1 MSGGNT
7 MANEKDKKKI
17 ILWLIV
23 LSMLAAAAFT
33 VTAIVRHN
41 QRPAWDGGYSVHI
54 SEVMTDNKT
63 CPNGEGVLCDWIEIE
78 NTSSEDFSI
87 GGYYLSDETGKG
99 KYCFPAGT
107 VVPARGYLVVWCSPD
122 EEGDYAPF
130 ALRRAGGE
138 TVCLM
143 NENRTVLDSA
153 VTAACRSGQS
163 LVRGGDGALVPAD
176 TPTPGFPNS
185 EAGAKAWQEAL
196 AQRSGGT
203 LALSEIM
210 SSNTLYAAPDGNF
223 HDWIE
228 VYNPTDLP
236 VSLSGYKL
244 SDRTNKTKY
253 TFPDEMLGAG
263 EYRIVW
269 CAPGLEGAE
278 YAPFALASAGGET
291 VVLTAPSGAESESV
305 ELPMLEKNTV
315 YARENGEWTVSQR
328 PTPGYSN
335 DDAGYEA
342 WLRSDGYENDE
353 VYITEVMAHNC
364 GTLADS
370 DGDLSDWIE
379 IANFGETSVDL
390 AGWYLSDDPDAPD
403 EWKIP
408 PLTLAPGEYAVIFA
422 SGKNRAEG
430 ELHTSFSLTDGDTVL
445 LSRGNGAEVCR
456 ASIENAEEGASLAM
470 RPDGSF
476 AMTDF
481 PTPGF
486 ENTAEGYAEF
496 CETDTRTSPLL
507 LWEIVVYE
515 ENSSDW
521 VKLKNVSAQPVDLS
535 GYTLSDKFRE
545 PARDALPAVTLAP
558 GESCVFDCENVGL
571 NAQRDALYLF
581 DGSGALCDWAFLREI
596 PAGGSYGREDGESG
610 YFYFAQSSRGADN
623 GAGYRFAAG
632 QPTVDVA
639 AGVYDDA
646 ESLTLTLAGENV
658 HYTLDGSDPTEDAA
672 AYTAPIT
679 ITETTVVRAASFP
692 ADALP
697 SKTATWS
704 YFLRENSTLPIVSL
718 VTDPDNLTGP
728 QGIYTNHEQAWS
740 EKWER
745 EATVAMYEDGGG
757 FTIDCGIR
765 MHGRT
770 SRRVSE
776 KKSFTLKF
784 RGRYGGELSY
794 DVFGDGA
801 VTDFSSLLLRASVE
815 DTYTSYMRDEFFAR
829 IAMDYTDVP
838 AQNYRY
844 VSLFLNGEYWGI
856 YAIREHHSAEYF
868 ASHYGVDAETVD
880 MQTGEFEGQTAWSE
894 LLNYARYH
902 DLTSAEGWAYI
913 QEHLDVPEMIDW
925 LILEC
930 WSGDIDVYEN
940 VRFYASPDYENGRY
954 LYGLADMDLTMMG
967 TDTMSVGF
975 NNFQLHGII
984 PAALRGNAEFRDMF
998 LTRLGEMLRG
1008 PLSDENAQK
1017 TLDELRAVVEP
1028 ETARDLA
1035 RWNKPSTLFATQ
1047 MANLRDFVSGR
1058 AEVVKN
1064 GAIAFFGV
1072 SAEDAAKYFA

>member
-1 MSGGNT
+1 MTN
-7 MANEKDKKKI
+7 AKEKKKI
-17 ILWLIV
+17 VLWLIV
-23 LSMLAAAAFT
+23 LAILAAAAFT
-33 VTAIVRHN
+33 VTAIVRHS

-78 NTSSEDFSI
+78 NTSSKDFSI

-130 ALRRAGGE
+130 ALRKAGGE

-163 LVRGGDGALVPAD
+163 LVRGSDGALIPAD
-176 TPTPGFPNS
+176 TPTPGYPNS

-203 LALSEIM
+203 LELSEIQ

-223 HDWIE
+223 YDWIE
-228 VYNPTDLP
+228 VHNPSDSP

-253 TFPDEMLGAG
+253 AFPDEMLGAG
-263 EYRIVW
+263 EYKIVW
-269 CAPGLEGAE
+269 CAPGVEGAE
-278 YAPFALASAGGET
+278 YASFALASAGGET

-305 ELPMLEKNTV
+305 ELPMLEKNTA
-315 YARENGEWTVSQR
+315 YAKENGEWTVSHR

-342 WLRSDGYENDE
+342 WLRSGGYENDE
-353 VYITEVMAHNC
+353 IYITEVMAQNR

-379 IANFGETSVDL
+379 IANLGETSVDL
-390 AGWYLSDDPDAPD
+390 AGWYLSDDPDVPD

-408 PLTLAPGEYAVIFA
+408 SLTLAPGEYAVIFA
-422 SGKNRAEG
+422 SGKNRTEG
-430 ELHTSFSLTDGDTVL
+430 ELHTSFSLTDGDAVI
-445 LSRGNGAEVCR
+445 LSAGNGAEIRSVK
-456 ASIENAEEGASLAM
+456 IEAVPDGSSLAM
-470 RPDGSF
+470 QPDGSF
-476 AMTDF
+476 AVTDF
-481 PTPGF
+481 PTPGL
-486 ENTAEGYAEF
+486 ENTAEGYAGF
-496 CETDTRTSPLL
+496 CDADTRTSPLL

-515 ENSSDW
+515 AGSPDW
-521 VKLKNVSAQPVDLS
+521 VELKNVSGETIDLS
-535 GYTLSDKFRE
+535 GYTISDKFKE
-545 PARDALPAVTLAP
+545 PARDVLPAVTLAP
-558 GESCVFDCENVGL
+558 GESYVFECENVGL
-571 NAQRDALYLF
+571 SAQRDELYLF
-581 DGSGALCDWAFLREI
+581 DASGALCDWAFLRDI
-596 PAGGSYGREDGESG
+596 PTGGSYGRLNGENG

-623 GAGYRFAAG
+623 GTGCRMVAAK
-632 QPTVDVA
+632 PTVDIA

-646 ESLTLTLAGENV
+646 ESFTLTITGENV
-658 HYTLDGSDPTEDAA
+658 HYTLDGSDPTADDP

-679 ITETTVVRAASFP
+679 ITETTIVRAASFP

-697 SKTATWS
+697 GKPATWS
-704 YFLRENSTLPIVSL
+704 YFLRENSTLPVVSL
-718 VTDPDNLTGP
+718 VTDPDNLTGA
-728 QGIYTNHEQAWS
+728 QGIYSNHERAWS

-745 EATVAMYEDGGG
+745 EATVAMYEDGGE
-757 FTIDCGIR
+757 FSIDCGIR

-784 RGRYGGELSY
+784 RGRYGGDLNY
-794 DVFGDGA
+794 DVFGDGV

-868 ASHYGVDAETVD
+868 ASHKGVDADTVD

-894 LLNYARYH
+894 ILNYARYNS
-902 DLTSAEGWAYI
+902 LSTPEGWAYI
-913 QEHLDVPEMIDW
+913 QEHVDIPEMIDW

-940 VRFYASPDYENGRY
+940 VRFYASPEYENGKY
-954 LYGLADMDLTMMG
+954 IYGLADMDLTMMG
-967 TDTMSVGF
+967 MDSMSVGF

-984 PAALRGNAEFRDMF
+984 PSALRYNEEFRDMF

-1017 TLDELRAVVEP
+1017 TLDELRAIVEP
-1028 ETARDLA
+1028 ESARDLA
-1035 RWNKPSTLFATQ
+1035 RWGKSSTLFATQ
-1047 MANLRDFVSGR
+1047 MANLRGFVSGR
-1058 AEVVKN
+1058 AARMQNE
-1064 GAIAFFGV
+1064 AIAFFGV
-1072 SAEDAAKYFA
+1072 SAEDAAEYFG

>member
-1 MSGGNT
+1 
-7 MANEKDKKKI
+7 MANAKDKRKI

-23 LSMLAAAAFT
+23 LALVAAAAFALAA
-33 VTAIVRHN
+33 VVRRN

-54 SEVMTDNKT
+54 SEVMTDNTT
-63 CPNGEGVLCDWIEIE
+63 CPNSEGVLCDWVEIE
-78 NTSSEDFSI
+78 NTSSKDFSLA
-87 GGYYLSDETGKG
+87 GYYLSDEAGNG
-99 KYCFPAGT
+99 KYCFPAGS

-130 ALRRAGGE
+130 ALRKAGGE

-143 NENRTVLDSA
+143 NKNRTVLDSA
-153 VTAACRSGQS
+153 VTVACREGQS
-163 LVRGGDGALVPAD
+163 LVRGSDGALVPSD
-176 TPTPGFPNS
+176 TPTPGYPNN
-185 EAGAKAWQEAL
+185 EAGAKAWQEEL

-203 LALSEIM
+203 LVLSEIM
-210 SSNTLYAAPDGNF
+210 SSNTLFAAPDGNYY
-223 HDWIE
+223 DWIE
-228 VYNPTDLP
+228 VYNPSDSP

-244 SDRTNKTKY
+244 SDRVNKTKY
-253 TFPDEMLGAG
+253 AFPDEMLGAG
-263 EYRIVW
+263 EYKIVW
-269 CAPGLEGAE
+269 CAPGVEGAE
-278 YAPFALASAGGET
+278 YASFALASAGGET

-305 ELPMLEKNTV
+305 ELPALEKNTT
-315 YARENGEWTVSQR
+315 YAKENGTWVVSQR
-328 PTPGYSN
+328 PTPGFSN

-342 WLRSDGYENDE
+342 WLRSGGYENNE
-353 VYITEVMAHNC
+353 IYITEVMAHNR

-379 IANFGETSVDL
+379 IANLGETAVDL
-390 AGWYLSDDPDAPD
+390 SGWYLSDDPNVPDA
-403 EWKIP
+403 WKIP
-408 PLTLAPGEYAVIFA
+408 ALTLAPGEHTVIFA
-422 SGKNRAEG
+422 SGKNRTEG
-430 ELHTSFSLTDGDTVL
+430 ELHTSFSLTDGDTVI
-445 LSRGNGAEVCR
+445 LSAGNGAETGSVK
-456 ASIENAEEGASLAM
+456 IENVPDGASLAM
-470 RPDGSF
+470 QPDGGF
-476 AMTDF
+476 AVSDF

-486 ENTAEGYAEF
+486 ENTAAGYAAF

-515 ENSSDW
+515 AGSSDW
-521 VKLKNVSAQPVDLS
+521 VELKNVSASPVDLS
-535 GYTLSDKFRE
+535 GYTLSDKFKE

-558 GESCVFDCENVGL
+558 GESYVFVCENVGL
-571 NAQRDALYLF
+571 SAQRDELYLF
-581 DGSGALCDWAFLREI
+581 DASGALCDWAFLREI
-596 PAGGSYGREDGESG
+596 PQGGSYGRQSGENG
-610 YFYFAQSSRGADN
+610 YFYFKQSTRGAEN
-623 GAGYRFAAG
+623 GTGYRSVAA
-632 QPTVDVA
+632 QPAVDTA

-646 ESLTLTLAGENV
+646 ESLTLTITGENV
-658 HYTLDGSDPTEDAA
+658 HYTLDGSDPTENDA

-679 ITETTVVRAASFP
+679 ITETTIVRAASFP
-692 ADALP
+692 ADELP

-728 QGIYTNHEQAWS
+728 QGIYSNHEQAWS

-745 EATVAMYEDGGG
+745 EATVAMYEDGGE
-757 FTIDCGIR
+757 FSIDCGIR

-784 RGRYGGELSY
+784 RGRYGGDLNY
-794 DVFGDGA
+794 DVFGDGV

-856 YAIREHHSAEYF
+856 YAIREHHSEEYF
-868 ASHYGVDAETVD
+868 ASHKGVDADTVD
-880 MQTGEFEGQTAWSE
+880 MQTGEFEGSTAWSD
-894 LLNYARYH
+894 LLNYARSH
-902 DLTSAEGWAYI
+902 DLSQPEAWAYM

-940 VRFYASPDYENGRY
+940 VRFYASPEYENGKY
-954 LYGLADMDLTMMG
+954 IYGLADMDLTMIN
-967 TDTMSVGF
+967 TNTYLVGF
-975 NNFQLHGII
+975 DNYLLHGII
-984 PAALRGNAEFRDMF
+984 PSALLYNAEFKDMF

-1008 PLSDENAQK
+1008 PLSDENAQE
-1017 TLDELRAVVEP
+1017 TINALRAIVEP
-1028 ETARDLA
+1028 ESARDLA
-1035 RWNKPSTLFATQ
+1035 RWGQSPNLFTAQ
-1047 MANLRDFVSGR
+1047 MANIQNFISGR
-1058 AEVVKN
+1058 AERMKN
-1064 GAIAFFGV
+1064 DAISLFHL
-1072 SAEDAAKYFA
+1072 SAEEAAKYFG

>member
-1 MSGGNT
+1 MTN
-7 MANEKDKKKI
+7 AKEKKKI
-17 ILWLIV
+17 VLWLIV
-23 LSMLAAAAFT
+23 LAILAAAAFT

-87 GGYYLSDETGKG
+87 AGYYLSDEAGKG
-99 KYCFPAGT
+99 KYCFPAGS

-122 EEGDYAPF
+122 EAGDYAPF
-130 ALRRAGGE
+130 ALRKAGGE

-163 LVRGGDGALVPAD
+163 LVRGGDGALVPSD
-176 TPTPGFPNS
+176 TPTPGYPNS
-185 EAGAKAWQEAL
+185 ETGAKAWQEAL

-203 LALSEIM
+203 LELSEIM
-210 SSNTLYAAPDGNF
+210 SSNTLYAAPDGYF
-223 HDWIE
+223 YDWIE
-228 VYNPTDLP
+228 VHNPSDSP

-263 EYRIVW
+263 EYKIVW
-269 CAPGLEGAE
+269 CAPGAEGAE

-291 VVLTAPSGAESESV
+291 VVLTAPSGAGSESV
-305 ELPMLEKNTV
+305 ELPLLEKNTV

-353 VYITEVMAHNC
+353 IYITEVMAHNR

-422 SGKNRAEG
+422 SGKNRTKG

-456 ASIENAEEGASLAM
+456 AAIENAEEGASLAM

-515 ENSSDW
+515 ENAPDW

-535 GYTLSDKFRE
+535 GYTLSDKLQE

-558 GESCVFDCENVGL
+558 GESYVFECENVGL
-571 NAQRDALYLF
+571 SAQRDALYLF
-581 DGSGALCDWAFLREI
+581 DNSGALCDWAFLRAI
-596 PAGGSYGREDGESG
+596 PAGGSYGREEGESG
-610 YFYFAQSSRGADN
+610 YFYFVQSSRGADN
-623 GAGYRFAAG
+623 GAGYRFVAG

-679 ITETTVVRAASFP
+679 ITETTIVRAASFP

-757 FTIDCGIR
+757 FSIDCGIR

-784 RGRYGGELSY
+784 RGRYGGELGY
-794 DVFGDGA
+794 DVFGDGI

-940 VRFYASPDYENGRY
+940 VRFYASPDYENGKY

-1035 RWNKPSTLFATQ
+1035 RWGKSSTLFITQ

-1072 SAEDAAKYFA
+1072 SAEEAAKYFA

>member
-1 MSGGNT
+1 MKLNDTIHG
-7 MANEKDKKKI
+7 
-17 ILWLIV
+17 
-23 LSMLAAAAFT
+23 FT
-33 VTAIVRHN
+33 VTRI
-41 QRPAWDGGYSVHI
+41 RPAVSVAGNLIEMSHDRTGARL
-54 SEVMTDNKT
+54 VWLDN
-63 CPNGEGVLCDWIEIE
+63 GDE
-78 NTSSEDFSI
+78 N
-87 GGYYLSDETGKG
+87 
-99 KYCFPAGT
+99 
-107 VVPARGYLVVWCSPD
+107 
-122 EEGDYAPF
+122 
-130 ALRRAGGE
+130 
-138 TVCLM
+138 
-143 NENRTVLDSA
+143 
-153 VTAACRSGQS
+153 
-163 LVRGGDGALVPAD
+163 
-176 TPTPGFPNS
+176 NS
-185 EAGAKAWQEAL
+185 GAKAWQEAL

-203 LALSEIM
+203 LELSEVM
-210 SSNTLYAAPDGNF
+210 SSNTLYAAPDGYF
-223 HDWIE
+223 YDWIE
-228 VYNPTDLP
+228 VHNPSDSP

-269 CAPGLEGAE
+269 CAPGAEGAE

-291 VVLTAPSGAESESV
+291 VVLTAPSGAGSESV
-305 ELPMLEKNTV
+305 ELPLLEKNTV

-353 VYITEVMAHNC
+353 IYITEIMAHNR

-422 SGKNRAEG
+422 SGKNRTEG

-456 ASIENAEEGASLAM
+456 AAIENAEEGASLAM

-515 ENSSDW
+515 ENAPDW

-535 GYTLSDKFRE
+535 GYTLSDKLRE

-581 DGSGALCDWAFLREI
+581 DGSGALCDWAFLRAI
-596 PAGGSYGREDGESG
+596 PAGGSYGREEGESG
-610 YFYFAQSSRGADN
+610 YFYFVQSSRGADN
-623 GAGYRFAAG
+623 GAGYRFVAG
-632 QPTVDVA
+632 QPAVDVA

-679 ITETTVVRAASFP
+679 ITETTIVRAASFP

-757 FTIDCGIR
+757 FSIDCGIR

-784 RGRYGGELSY
+784 RGRYGGELGY
-794 DVFGDGA
+794 DVFGDGI

-940 VRFYASPDYENGRY
+940 VRFYASPDYENGKY

-1035 RWNKPSTLFATQ
+1035 RWGKSSTLFITQ

-1072 SAEDAAKYFA
+1072 SAEEAAKYFA

>member
-1 MSGGNT
+1 M
-7 MANEKDKKKI
+7 
-17 ILWLIV
+17 
-23 LSMLAAAAFT
+23 
-33 VTAIVRHN
+33 
-41 QRPAWDGGYSVHI
+41 
-54 SEVMTDNKT
+54 
-63 CPNGEGVLCDWIEIE
+63 
-78 NTSSEDFSI
+78 
-87 GGYYLSDETGKG
+87 
-99 KYCFPAGT
+99 
-107 VVPARGYLVVWCSPD
+107 
-122 EEGDYAPF
+122 
-130 ALRRAGGE
+130 
-138 TVCLM
+138 
-143 NENRTVLDSA
+143 
-153 VTAACRSGQS
+153 
-163 LVRGGDGALVPAD
+163 
-176 TPTPGFPNS
+176 
-185 EAGAKAWQEAL
+185 
-196 AQRSGGT
+196 
-203 LALSEIM
+203 
-210 SSNTLYAAPDGNF
+210 
-223 HDWIE
+223 
-228 VYNPTDLP
+228 
-236 VSLSGYKL
+236 
-244 SDRTNKTKY
+244 
-253 TFPDEMLGAG
+253 
-263 EYRIVW
+263 
-269 CAPGLEGAE
+269 
-278 YAPFALASAGGET
+278 
-291 VVLTAPSGAESESV
+291 
-305 ELPMLEKNTV
+305 
-315 YARENGEWTVSQR
+315 SQR

-353 VYITEVMAHNC
+353 IYITEIMAHNR

-422 SGKNRAEG
+422 SGKNRTEG

-456 ASIENAEEGASLAM
+456 AAIENVEEGASLAM

-515 ENSSDW
+515 ENAPDW

-535 GYTLSDKFRE
+535 GYTLSDKLRE

-581 DGSGALCDWAFLREI
+581 DNSGALCDWAFLREV
-596 PAGGSYGREDGESG
+596 PAGGSYGREEGESG
-610 YFYFAQSSRGADN
+610 YFYFVQSSRGADN
-623 GAGYRFAAG
+623 GAGYRFVAG

-679 ITETTVVRAASFP
+679 ITETTIVRAASFP

-757 FTIDCGIR
+757 FSIDCGIR

-784 RGRYGGELSY
+784 RGRYGGELGY
-794 DVFGDGA
+794 DVFGDGI

-940 VRFYASPDYENGRY
+940 VRFYASPDYENGKY

-1028 ETARDLA
+1028 VTARDLA
-1035 RWNKPSTLFATQ
+1035 RWGKSSTLFITQ

-1072 SAEDAAKYFA
+1072 SAEEAAKYFA

>member
-1 MSGGNT
+1 M
-7 MANEKDKKKI
+7 
-17 ILWLIV
+17 
-23 LSMLAAAAFT
+23 
-33 VTAIVRHN
+33 
-41 QRPAWDGGYSVHI
+41 
-54 SEVMTDNKT
+54 
-63 CPNGEGVLCDWIEIE
+63 
-78 NTSSEDFSI
+78 
-87 GGYYLSDETGKG
+87 
-99 KYCFPAGT
+99 
-107 VVPARGYLVVWCSPD
+107 
-122 EEGDYAPF
+122 
-130 ALRRAGGE
+130 
-138 TVCLM
+138 
-143 NENRTVLDSA
+143 
-153 VTAACRSGQS
+153 
-163 LVRGGDGALVPAD
+163 
-176 TPTPGFPNS
+176 
-185 EAGAKAWQEAL
+185 
-196 AQRSGGT
+196 
-203 LALSEIM
+203 
-210 SSNTLYAAPDGNF
+210 
-223 HDWIE
+223 
-228 VYNPTDLP
+228 
-236 VSLSGYKL
+236 
-244 SDRTNKTKY
+244 
-253 TFPDEMLGAG
+253 
-263 EYRIVW
+263 
-269 CAPGLEGAE
+269 
-278 YAPFALASAGGET
+278 
-291 VVLTAPSGAESESV
+291 
-305 ELPMLEKNTV
+305 
-315 YARENGEWTVSQR
+315 
-328 PTPGYSN
+328 
-335 DDAGYEA
+335 
-342 WLRSDGYENDE
+342 
-353 VYITEVMAHNC
+353 
-364 GTLADS
+364 
-370 DGDLSDWIE
+370 
-379 IANFGETSVDL
+379 
-390 AGWYLSDDPDAPD
+390 
-403 EWKIP
+403 
-408 PLTLAPGEYAVIFA
+408 
-422 SGKNRAEG
+422 
-430 ELHTSFSLTDGDTVL
+430 
-445 LSRGNGAEVCR
+445 
-456 ASIENAEEGASLAM
+456 
-470 RPDGSF
+470 
-476 AMTDF
+476 
-481 PTPGF
+481 
-486 ENTAEGYAEF
+486 
-496 CETDTRTSPLL
+496 
-507 LWEIVVYE
+507 YE
-515 ENSSDW
+515 ENAPDW

-535 GYTLSDKFRE
+535 GYTISDKFKE
-545 PARDALPAVTLAP
+545 PALDALPAVTLAP
-558 GESCVFDCENVGL
+558 GESYVFECENVGL
-571 NAQRDALYLF
+571 SAQRDALYLF
-581 DGSGALCDWAFLREI
+581 DNSGTLCDWAFLREV
-596 PAGGSYGREDGESG
+596 PAGGSYGREEGESG
-610 YFYFAQSSRGADN
+610 YFYFVQSSRGADN
-623 GAGYRFAAG
+623 GAGYRFVAG
-632 QPTVDVA
+632 QPAVDVA

-679 ITETTVVRAASFP
+679 ITETTIVRAASFP

-757 FTIDCGIR
+757 FSIDCGIR

-784 RGRYGGELSY
+784 RGRYGGELGY
-794 DVFGDGA
+794 DVFGDGI

-913 QEHLDVPEMIDW
+913 QKHLDVPEMIDW

-940 VRFYASPDYENGRY
+940 VRFYASPDYENGKY

-1035 RWNKPSTLFATQ
+1035 RWGKSSTLFITQ

-1072 SAEDAAKYFA
+1072 SAEEAAKYFA

>member
-1 MSGGNT
+1 MTGK
-7 MANEKDKKKI
+7 EKKKI
-17 ILWLIV
+17 LLWLIV
-23 LSMLAAAAFT
+23 IAVLAAAAFT
-33 VTAIVRHN
+33 VAGVINHN
-41 QRPAWDGGYSVHI
+41 RKPAWDGGYSIHI
-54 SEVMTDNKT
+54 SEVMTSNTT
-63 CPNGEGVLCDWIEIE
+63 CPNGEGVLCDWVEIE
-78 NTSSEDFSI
+78 NTSNKDFSI
-87 GGYYLSDETGKG
+87 GGYYLSDEAGKG

-107 VVPARGYLVVWCSPD
+107 VVPARGYLVVWCSP
-122 EEGDYAPF
+122 EAEGDYAPF
-130 ALRRAGGE
+130 ALRRSGGE

-143 NENRTVLDSA
+143 NSNRTVLDS
-153 VTAACRSGQS
+153 VETLACRSGQS
-163 LVRGGDGALVPAD
+163 LVRSGDGALTVSD
-176 TPTPGFPNS
+176 TPTPGYPNN
-185 EAGAKAWQEAL
+185 EAGVKAWQEAL

-203 LALSEIM
+203 LVLSEIM
-210 SSNTLYAAPDGNF
+210 SSNTLFAAPDGNF
-223 HDWIE
+223 YDWIE
-228 VYNPTDLP
+228 VYNPSDKP
-236 VSLSGYKL
+236 VALSGYKL
-244 SDRTNKTKY
+244 SDRENKTKY
-253 TFPDEMLGAG
+253 AFPDEMLGAG

-269 CAPGLEGAE
+269 CAPGVEGAE
-278 YAPFALASAGGET
+278 YASFALAAAGGET

-305 ELPMLEKNTV
+305 LLPALEKNTT
-315 YARENGEWTVSQR
+315 YARENGEWTVSHR
-328 PTPGYSN
+328 PTPGFSN

-342 WLRSDGYENDE
+342 WLRSGGYENE
-353 VYITEVMAHNC
+353 EIYITEVMPHNR

-379 IANFGETSVDL
+379 IANLGATSADL
-390 AGWYLSDDPDAPD
+390 SGWYLSDDPDVPD

-408 PLTLAPGEYAVIFA
+408 SLTLAPGERTVIFA

-430 ELHTSFSLTDGDTVL
+430 ELHTSFSLTDGDTVT
-445 LSRGNGAEVCR
+445 LSAGNGAAMSSVK
-456 ASIENAEEGASLAM
+456 IENVDKGASLAM
-470 RPDGSF
+470 QPDGSY
-476 AMTDF
+476 AVTDY

-496 CETDTRTSPLL
+496 CDADTRTSPLL
-507 LWEIVVYE
+507 LWEIVVYDPA
-515 ENSSDW
+515 SPDW
-521 VKLKNVSAQPVDLS
+521 VKLKNVSDREIDLS
-535 GYTLSDKFRE
+535 GYTLSDKTDE
-545 PARDALPAVTLAP
+545 PQRDTLPAVTLAP
-558 GESCVFDCENVGL
+558 GESYVFECRNVGL
-571 NAQRDALYLF
+571 NAQRDELYLF
-581 DGSGALCDWAFLREI
+581 DGSGELCDWAFLRDI
-596 PAGGSYGREDGESG
+596 PSGGSYGREDGENG
-610 YFYFAQSSRGADN
+610 YFYFTAAARDAEN
-623 GAGYRFAAG
+623 GNGWRTVAEK
-632 QPTVDVA
+632 PTVDVA

-646 ESLTLTLAGENV
+646 GSLTITLAGENIR
-658 HYTLDGSDPTEDAA
+658 YTLDGSDPTEDAE

-679 ITETTVVRAASFP
+679 ITETTIVRAASFP
-692 ADALP
+692 ANALP
-697 SKTATWS
+697 SDTATWS

-718 VTDPDNLTGP
+718 VTDPDNLTGAR
-728 QGIYTNHEQAWS
+728 GIYSNHEQAWS

-745 EATVAMYEDGGG
+745 EASVAMYEDGGE

-784 RGRYGGELSY
+784 RGRYGGELNY
-794 DVFGDGA
+794 DVFGDGKI
-801 VTDFSSLLLRASVE
+801 TEFSSLLLRASVE

-829 IAMDYTDVP
+829 VAMDNTDVP

-844 VSLFLNGEYWGI
+844 VSLYLNGEYWGI
-856 YAIREHHSAEYF
+856 YAIREHHSEEYF
-868 ASHYGVDAETVD
+868 ATHYGVDADTVD

-954 LYGLADMDLTMMG
+954 LYGLADMDLTMMS

-1017 TLDELRAVVEP
+1017 TLDELRAIVEP

-1047 MANLRDFVSGR
+1047 MANLRNFVSGR

-1064 GAIAFFGV
+1064 GAIAYFGI
-1072 SAEDAAKYFA
+1072 SAEEAAKYFG

>member
-1 MSGGNT
+1 M
-7 MANEKDKKKI
+7 
-17 ILWLIV
+17 
-23 LSMLAAAAFT
+23 
-33 VTAIVRHN
+33 
-41 QRPAWDGGYSVHI
+41 
-54 SEVMTDNKT
+54 
-63 CPNGEGVLCDWIEIE
+63 
-78 NTSSEDFSI
+78 
-87 GGYYLSDETGKG
+87 
-99 KYCFPAGT
+99 
-107 VVPARGYLVVWCSPD
+107 
-122 EEGDYAPF
+122 
-130 ALRRAGGE
+130 
-138 TVCLM
+138 
-143 NENRTVLDSA
+143 
-153 VTAACRSGQS
+153 
-163 LVRGGDGALVPAD
+163 
-176 TPTPGFPNS
+176 
-185 EAGAKAWQEAL
+185 
-196 AQRSGGT
+196 
-203 LALSEIM
+203 
-210 SSNTLYAAPDGNF
+210 
-223 HDWIE
+223 
-228 VYNPTDLP
+228 
-236 VSLSGYKL
+236 
-244 SDRTNKTKY
+244 
-253 TFPDEMLGAG
+253 
-263 EYRIVW
+263 
-269 CAPGLEGAE
+269 
-278 YAPFALASAGGET
+278 
-291 VVLTAPSGAESESV
+291 LTAPSGAGSESV
-305 ELPMLEKNTV
+305 ELPLLEKNTV

-353 VYITEVMAHNC
+353 IYITEIMAHNR

-422 SGKNRAEG
+422 SGKNRTEG

-456 ASIENAEEGASLAM
+456 AAIENVEEGASLAM

-515 ENSSDW
+515 ENAPDW

-535 GYTLSDKFRE
+535 GYTLSDKLRE

-581 DGSGALCDWAFLREI
+581 DNSGALCDWAFLREV
-596 PAGGSYGREDGESG
+596 PAGGSYGREEGESG
-610 YFYFAQSSRGADN
+610 YFYFVQSSRGADN
-623 GAGYRFAAG
+623 GEGYRFVAG
-632 QPTVDVA
+632 QPAVDVA

-646 ESLTLTLAGENV
+646 ESLTLTLTGENV

-679 ITETTVVRAASFP
+679 ITETTIVRAASFP

-757 FTIDCGIR
+757 FSIDCGIR

-784 RGRYGGELSY
+784 RGRYGGELGY
-794 DVFGDGA
+794 DVFGDGI

-925 LILEC
+925 LIFEC

-940 VRFYASPDYENGRY
+940 VRFYASPDYENGKY

-1035 RWNKPSTLFATQ
+1035 RWGKSSTLFITQ

-1072 SAEDAAKYFA
+1072 SAEEAAKYFA

>member
-1 MSGGNT
+1 MTN
-7 MANEKDKKKI
+7 AKDRKKI

-23 LSMLAAAAFT
+23 LAVIAAAAFA
-33 VTAIVRHN
+33 VVAVVRHN

-54 SEVMTDNKT
+54 SEVMTDNT
-63 CPNGEGVLCDWIEIE
+63 SCPNDEGVLCDWVEIE
-78 NTSSEDFSI
+78 NTSSRDFSLA
-87 GGYYLSDETGKG
+87 GYYLSDEAGKG

-153 VTAACRSGQS
+153 VTVECRKGQS
-163 LVRGGDGALVPAD
+163 LVRGSDGSLVPSD
-176 TPTPGFPNS
+176 TPTPGYPNND
-185 EAGAKAWQEAL
+185 AGAKAWQEAL

-203 LALSEIM
+203 LELSEIV
-210 SSNTLYAAPDGNF
+210 SSNSLFVAPDGNYY
-223 HDWIE
+223 DWIE
-228 VYNPTDLP
+228 VHNPSDSP

-244 SDRTNKTKY
+244 SDRAIKTKY

-269 CAPGLEGAE
+269 CAPGVEGAD
-278 YAPFALASAGGET
+278 YASFALASAGGET

-305 ELPMLEKNTV
+305 ELPALEKNMAYV
-315 YARENGEWTVSQR
+315 KENGEWAVSTR

-342 WLRSDGYENDE
+342 WLRSGGYENDE
-353 VYITEVMAHNC
+353 IYITEVMAHNR

-379 IANFGETSVDL
+379 IANFGQTSVDL
-390 AGWYLSDDPDAPD
+390 SGWYLSDSEDVPDK
-403 EWKIP
+403 WKIP
-408 PLTLAPGEYAVIFA
+408 ALTLAPGECAVIFA
-422 SGKNRAEG
+422 SGKNRTEG
-430 ELHTSFSLTDGDTVL
+430 ELHTNFSLSDGDTVI
-445 LSRGNGAEVCR
+445 LSTGNGAETGSVK
-456 ASIENAEEGASLAM
+456 IENVPDGASLAM
-470 RPDGSF
+470 QPDGSF
-476 AMTDF
+476 AVSDF

-486 ENTAEGYAEF
+486 ENTAAGYAAF

-515 ENSSDW
+515 AGSSDW
-521 VKLKNVSAQPVDLS
+521 VELKNVSASPVDLS
-535 GYTLSDKFRE
+535 GYTLSDKFKE

-558 GESCVFDCENVGL
+558 GESYVFVCENVGL
-571 NAQRDALYLF
+571 NAQRDELYLF
-581 DGSGALCDWAFLREI
+581 DASGALCDWAFLREI
-596 PAGGSYGREDGESG
+596 PNGGSYGRQSGENG
-610 YFYFAQSSRGADN
+610 YFYFKQSTRGTEN
-623 GAGYRFAAG
+623 GTGYRSVAA
-632 QPTVDVA
+632 QPTVDTT
-639 AGVYDDA
+639 AGVYDGA
-646 ESLTLTLAGENV
+646 ESLTLTITGENV
-658 HYTLDGSDPTEDAA
+658 HYTLDGSTPTENDA

-679 ITETTVVRAASFP
+679 ITETTIVRAASFP
-692 ADALP
+692 ADELP
-697 SKTATWS
+697 GKAVTWS

-728 QGIYTNHEQAWS
+728 QGIYSNHEQAWS

-745 EATVAMYEDGGG
+745 EATVAMYEDGGE
-757 FTIDCGIR
+757 FSIDCGIR

-784 RGRYGGELSY
+784 RGRYGGDLNY
-794 DVFGDGA
+794 DVFGDGI

-856 YAIREHHSAEYF
+856 YAIREHHSEEYF
-868 ASHYGVDAETVD
+868 ASHKGVAADTVD
-880 MQTGEFEGQTAWSE
+880 MQTGEFEGSTAWSD
-894 LLNYARYH
+894 LLNYARSH
-902 DLTSAEGWAYI
+902 DLSQPEAWAYM

-940 VRFYASPDYENGRY
+940 VRFYASPEYENGKY
-954 LYGLADMDLTMMG
+954 IYGLADMDLTMIN
-967 TDTMSVGF
+967 TNTYLVGF
-975 NNFQLHGII
+975 DNYLLHGII
-984 PAALRGNAEFRDMF
+984 PSALLYNAEFKDMF

-1008 PLSDENAQK
+1008 PLSDENAQE
-1017 TLDELRAVVEP
+1017 TINALRAIVEP
-1028 ETARDLA
+1028 ESARDLA
-1035 RWNKPSTLFATQ
+1035 RWGQSPNLFTAQ
-1047 MANLRDFVSGR
+1047 MANIQNFISGR
-1058 AEVVKN
+1058 AERMKN
-1064 GAIAFFGV
+1064 DAISLFHL
-1072 SAEDAAKYFA
+1072 SAEEAAKYFG